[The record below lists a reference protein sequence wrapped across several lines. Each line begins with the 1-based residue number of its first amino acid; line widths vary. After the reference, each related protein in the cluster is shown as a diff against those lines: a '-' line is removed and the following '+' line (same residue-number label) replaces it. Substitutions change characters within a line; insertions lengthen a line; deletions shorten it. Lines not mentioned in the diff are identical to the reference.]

1 MKEVYIVNCCRTPI
15 GSYGGALKD
24 TPAVEL
30 GAIAVK
36 EALRR
41 AKVKPEW
48 VDEVIFGGVLTAG
61 LGQNVARQVGIR
73 AGIPYSVPAFT
84 LNMVC
89 GSGMKTVMEAARAIR
104 AEDAELIVCGGA
116 ESMSRAAYASNQT
129 RFGARMGD
137 VTMID
142 TMIRDGLWDAYNDYH
157 MGTTAEN
164 VCDLWGIT
172 REELDA
178 FAAVSQQK
186 AVAAIESGRFADEIV
201 AVPVKKKKE
210 MIEVKTDEFPRP
222 GTTMEGLAK
231 LRGAFPVGPEGVE
244 EEVIHT
250 FELTAVNSEHTR
262 KHVQRVTAANASGIN
277 DGAVLEDTLLLIVD
291 GSGKVVFVRKERL

>member
-178 FAAVSQQK
+178 FAASSQCK

-201 AVPVKKKKE
+201 PVPGAPE
-210 MIEVKTDEFPRP
+210 ARDR
-222 GTTMEGLAK
+222 GLR
-231 LRGAFPVGPEGVE
+231 RG
-244 EEVIHT
+244 
-250 FELTAVNSEHTR
+250 
-262 KHVQRVTAANASGIN
+262 
-277 DGAVLEDTLLLIVD
+277 
-291 GSGKVVFVRKERL
+291 

>member
-30 GAIAVK
+30 GAITVR

-41 AKVKPEW
+41 ANVSPEW

-89 GSGMKTVMEAARAIR
+89 GSGMKAVMEAARAIR

-116 ESMSRAAYASNQT
+116 ESMSRAAYAS
-129 RFGARMGD
+129 G
-137 VTMID
+137 
-142 TMIRDGLWDAYNDYH
+142 
-157 MGTTAEN
+157 
-164 VCDLWGIT
+164 
-172 REELDA
+172 
-178 FAAVSQQK
+178 
-186 AVAAIESGRFADEIV
+186 
-201 AVPVKKKKE
+201 
-210 MIEVKTDEFPRP
+210 
-222 GTTMEGLAK
+222 
-231 LRGAFPVGPEGVE
+231 
-244 EEVIHT
+244 
-250 FELTAVNSEHTR
+250 
-262 KHVQRVTAANASGIN
+262 
-277 DGAVLEDTLLLIVD
+277 
-291 GSGKVVFVRKERL
+291 